1 MADIETMT
9 VDDKGD
15 LEQQKAEEPAGRG
28 TRKALV
34 VIALLLCL
42 AIGIGVGIG
51 IGAGIWK
58 DGSSSTSTARGNLEA
73 LFDRADGNEDGSV
86 SVDELVA
93 DVAAHGNVTLN
104 ETEAQKALSLLD
116 SDGDGVV
123 GRDEFMNSADDQT
136 VESGLGNLLEGCD
149 WSGDD
154 CYACKMACPCRLVV
168 KAGGCPEISEANKK
182 CREECESDPDA
193 FPYLEYKTA
202 PGYVCSDMVSTPISI
217 GDCVANFF

>member
-1 MADIETMT
+1 MSSVNT
-9 VDDKGD
+9 KGD
-15 LEQQKAEEPAGRG
+15 VEQQRTEEPAGRG

-73 LFDRADGNEDGSV
+73 LFRRVDGNEDGSV

-123 GRDEFMNSADDQT
+123 SRDEFVNSGEDQT
-136 VESGLGNLLEGCD
+136 VEGGLGNLLAGCG
-149 WSGDD
+149 WNGDD
-154 CYACKMACPCRLVV
+154 CYDCQEKCPCDGTSADKTYNRVNSD
-168 KAGGCPEISEANKK
+168 CKK
-182 CREECESDPDA
+182 KCESDTNA
-193 FPYLEYKTA
+193 WKKSYNGA
-202 PGYVCSDMVSTPISI
+202 SI
-217 GDCVANFF
+217 ELCP